1 MARLSFIDLLMWAVF
16 INRMELAKVIWKR
29 TKFPAHSALLAC
41 NLYRNLAIRAIR
53 TQEYLDNAQW
63 FEKQAL
69 RLLNSLDYGTALEM
83 IKFTSPTMLGNY
95 NLEDTAAEGEC
106 KAVMAHPHMQQ
117 HLDELLYSYSGHGIR
132 SSLSNAH
139 LILNIVTYFP
149 KFLFYLCKPKKGSPI
164 ANSLCDK
171 QHEVDT
177 AGKGLIAANVQ
188 TFFDQQLRAHSLAT
202 RHPLKQKKEDTF
214 LKKNPLVYFSIPI
227 VKFWTSMLFYVGF
240 LFLQAY
246 TLLSL
251 QSAQISIPEYILWAW
266 IFCMATEEIL
276 EITSKEGSGYFS
288 HFTNKMDMTLIVLHL
303 VYIGLRIAHH
313 FTEKPELMSGAVN
326 SLLVACIISWLRLM
340 AIFPVSSTFGPLFF
354 ILLKLFTHDFV
365 LWAVVFTLF
374 AVSFQIG
381 FMSLA
386 IQAGMNPTEAYP
398 HESGIF
404 PVSYVTIIGEW
415 SYLMEIMDKTPT
427 GVVFL
432 AIYAFIVQVM
442 LVNLLIAMMG
452 DTYSSV
458 RENSDVEWKYF
469 RYSFVQDNMA
479 ASPLPPPLNIV
490 YFFVWIFC
498 AMKNACSQKAALVV
512 DKKMEEE
519 HHKKEQM
526 LCEQAIAKVMR
537 VTVDKLA
544 QDTEREESQSPLV
557 QIQLTKQGVSRIT
570 HELQKR

>member
-1 MARLSFIDLLMWAVF
+1 
-16 INRMELAKVIWKR
+16 
-29 TKFPAHSALLAC
+29 
-41 NLYRNLAIRAIR
+41 
-53 TQEYLDNAQW
+53 
-63 FEKQAL
+63 
-69 RLLNSLDYGTALEM
+69 
-83 IKFTSPTMLGNY
+83 
-95 NLEDTAAEGEC
+95 
-106 KAVMAHPHMQQ
+106 
-117 HLDELLYSYSGHGIR
+117 
-132 SSLSNAH
+132 
-139 LILNIVTYFP
+139 
-149 KFLFYLCKPKKGSPI
+149 
-164 ANSLCDK
+164 
-171 QHEVDT
+171 
-177 AGKGLIAANVQ
+177 
-188 TFFDQQLRAHSLAT
+188 
-202 RHPLKQKKEDTF
+202 
-214 LKKNPLVYFSIPI
+214 
-227 VKFWTSMLFYVGF
+227 
-240 LFLQAY
+240 
-246 TLLSL
+246 
-251 QSAQISIPEYILWAW
+251 
-266 IFCMATEEIL
+266 
-276 EITSKEGSGYFS
+276 
-288 HFTNKMDMTLIVLHL
+288 
-303 VYIGLRIAHH
+303 
-313 FTEKPELMSGAVN
+313 
-326 SLLVACIISWLRLM
+326 M

-570 HELQKR
+570 HELQKRELENYIHKLHLSTREQIYKIGARQDEQDKRAEEKVNLPNVEKKLKELAEKMEVLETKLNESEKHLESMLTQLTQQVALLIKLQKE